1 MLIELLSTSNYVSY
15 NIKLAEIL
23 GLHTAIYLSELMN
36 INAKAIR
43 KDKLDEN
50 KFTLQRDYIKSRTT
64 LDENEQ
70 IDIENKLLKMG
81 ILEKGDSPNDMS
93 VNINVLTTLAM
104 SQDESLINNC
114 KKIASTKSKR
124 QSKEDSIKNA
134 MKLCIQ
140 TNNKELRE
148 AYYLW
153 IDAVYDRQ
161 GWLSKAAVM
170 EAQSTIDKYSNR
182 NLDIALNVLKIAAM
196 NGYRDINW
204 AINKMPQYNSPASF
218 ETPKS
223 SPKQLSTEVF

>member
-218 ETPKS
+218 ETHGS

>member
-81 ILEKGDSPNDMS
+81 ILEKGDNPNDMS

-218 ETPKS
+218 DTPKS

>member
-218 ETPKS
+218 DTPKS